1 MRSALN
7 GVVIVLLVYA
17 AIFAVSEFIFSRSH
31 AGETTR
37 KLGHIFG
44 GAWSAFLPLLVSLRV
59 AIGIGIFLTVFLWW
73 TKRHHL
79 LNSIHS
85 IKRES
90 VGAITYPLGLVLSAL
105 CFWDAHSQMIFP
117 GSALVVGL
125 SDGLAGLYGRK
136 YGRMTYDVTGLKSIE
151 GSCVFFAVTVTI
163 IFLILLRGATA
174 PGLGLVLAIVG
185 ALLLTVVEGL
195 IGKGWDNLVLPVAS
209 GFVLHFML

>member
-1 MRSALN
+1 MRSALS

-17 AIFAVSEFIFSRSH
+17 AIFAISEFIFSRSH

-37 KLGHIFG
+37 KFGHIFG
-44 GAWSAFLPLLVSLRV
+44 GAWSAFLPLLVTLKV
-59 AIGIGIFLTVFLWW
+59 AVSIGIFLAVFLWW
-73 TKRHHL
+73 TKRQHL

-85 IKRES
+85 INRDR
-90 VGAITYPLGLVLSAL
+90 VGAITYPLGLMPSAL
-105 CFWDAHSQMIFP
+105 CFRDAHSQIIFP
-117 GSALVVGL
+117 GSSLVVGL

-151 GSCVFFAVTVTI
+151 GSCVFFAVTLTI
-163 IFLILLRGATA
+163 IFLILLTGATA
-174 PGLGLVLAIVG
+174 PGLSLVLASVG

>member
-17 AIFAVSEFIFSRSH
+17 AIFAISEFIFLRSH

-44 GAWSAFLPLLVSLRV
+44 GAWSAFLPLLVTLKV
-59 AIGIGIFLTVFLWW
+59 AVSIGIFLAVFLWW
-73 TKRHHL
+73 TKRQHL

-90 VGAITYPLGLVLSAL
+90 VGAIVYPLGLVLSAL
-105 CFWDAHSQMIFP
+105 CFWDAHSRMVFP

-136 YGRMTYDVTGLKSIE
+136 YGKRTYNVTGLKSVE
-151 GSCVFFAVTVTI
+151 GSCVFFIVT
-163 IFLILLRGATA
+163 FLILFLILMTGAA
-174 PGLGLVLAIVG
+174 ALGLDLILACVG

-195 IGKGWDNLVLPVAS
+195 IGRGWDNLVLPVAS